1 MGVTF
6 GKVGRLEKH
15 RYTEM
20 QEDPP
25 KVVSPRCKS
34 KLKVPKIN
42 LSGLEKMDKSGF
54 KLGRYESIFKPNS
67 PKEFHTIDTIPHKQ
81 TRNSHTPILLARL
94 K

>member
-20 QEDPP
+20 QEEPM
-25 KVVSPRCKS
+25 KAVSPHCKS
-34 KLKVPKIN
+34 KFMVPKIN
-42 LSGLEKMDKSGF
+42 LDKLDRNGF
-54 KLGRYESIFKPNS
+54 KLGRYDSIFKPNS
-67 PKEFHTIDTIPHKQ
+67 PKELHIIDTIPNKQ
-81 TRNSHTPILLARL
+81 ARNSQTPILLARL